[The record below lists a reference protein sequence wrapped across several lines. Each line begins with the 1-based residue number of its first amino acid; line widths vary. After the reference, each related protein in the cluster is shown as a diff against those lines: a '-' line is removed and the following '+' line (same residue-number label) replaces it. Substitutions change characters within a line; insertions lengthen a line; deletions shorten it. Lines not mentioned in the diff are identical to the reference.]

1 MKGKYVI
8 RVGLL
13 ICVFGIAV
21 IFGKN
26 PGNAAGEQSNGR
38 PLRIGYVQMR
48 EYSSFAQQLLMLAK
62 EFEDE
67 GSVEKGFIE
76 ANYPDTDFDLSYQ
89 RGDTEKLWNAIC
101 TNMAGQRKYEFV
113 RKAYFDMGI
122 MDEKD
127 YSQMVNRDDVDLM
140 IVMGTAAGTYFKEH
154 EKTHPYMVLLAA
166 DPIAS
171 EIVESEKE
179 PGDDRTYALIDNTSY
194 RRQIEA
200 GYLFLHF
207 KKLGIVYEDSED
219 AYLYSAIDS
228 IREASQ
234 KLGFEILVRHVD
246 EPKSEKD
253 TDRYYREL
261 KQAYRELAAEGMDT
275 LYITVSSID
284 YENKLQELLED
295 FIVPHKIPT
304 LAQDD
309 VAPVQYGA
317 LFGVSLVDY
326 SEQAK
331 HVIRQMQSYHEDG
344 VAFRRL
350 DQVCE
355 CTPKIFLNYQ
365 TAQKIGFQVSFED
378 LQIIDS
384 VYR

>member
-1 MKGKYVI
+1 MKKKYMI
-8 RVGLL
+8 RIGLL
-13 ICVFGIAV
+13 ICVFGAAV
-21 IFGKN
+21 ILGRDS
-26 PGNAAGEQSNGR
+26 GNAAVEKPGGR

-67 GSVEKGFIE
+67 GSIEKGFID
-76 ANYPDTDFDLSYQ
+76 ANYPDTDFDLSYH
-89 RGDTEKLWNAIC
+89 RGDTEKLWDAVC
-101 TNMAGQRKYEFV
+101 ANMTAQRKYEFV
-113 RKAYFDMGI
+113 REAYFDMGI
-122 MDEKD
+122 MDKKE
-127 YSQMVNRDDVDLM
+127 YPQMVNRNDVDLM

-171 EIVESEKE
+171 GIVESETD

-200 GYLFLHF
+200 GYKFLHF
-207 KKLGIVYEDSED
+207 KKLGVVYEDSEA

-228 IREASQ
+228 VREASK
-234 KLGFEILVRHVD
+234 KLGFEILIRHVD

-253 TDRYYREL
+253 AGRYYREL

-284 YENKLQELLED
+284 YENKLRGLLED
-295 FIVPHKIPT
+295 AIVPQKIPT

-326 SEQAK
+326 SEQAQ
-331 HVIRQMQSYHEDG
+331 HVVRQIRSYHEEG
-344 VAFRRL
+344 IAFRRL

-365 TAQKIGFQVSFED
+365 MARKIGFQVSFED